1 MKEEAES
8 NIDVPKWKEATDLLL
23 ERLTNLN
30 AAGNDGFEGLMRD
43 MLVELTGMPFSLAKS
58 GHQGGSDVR
67 SEPANFFKIGL
78 EAKRYQK
85 GTSLPVDQLKAKILE
100 AARSDYP
107 IDLWILA
114 ASRSISV
121 TDKEALSALADQ
133 EGIKVVVLDWD
144 DKGATA
150 PIFPLALAS
159 ATSSVKAHLG
169 KDAALAGA
177 ISTLRTLFEFGTK
190 VSRLMDE
197 LSAADAG
204 YASATRAVKRWLEN
218 SQQTKSRALAR
229 LKGHHDLL
237 SFSTK
242 LVERLELH
250 ASINDWWAGEDLSL
264 VLLGNEGTGKS
275 WAALSWWYKL
285 AESENEPLTIFLP
298 AKDIQGNNPIE
309 NIAAYLA
316 EVTELRGREF
326 WKRRLSLWDK
336 APEPLSVLIILDGL
350 NQNWSK
356 RDWSD
361 FLQPVLDDTYRGRF
375 RVLMTC
381 WPGWWSSIGELK
393 NLEPKTKSLEV
404 TNFTDLEL
412 NGLLRKHGITRAE
425 FSREL
430 INLIRVPR
438 LFTLALKHREELSES
453 GDITAE
459 RLAYVDW
466 KHRLS
471 RGSARMDWSDHE
483 FQHFIANLGSEL
495 GANFETATLTTK
507 ELVERLGR
515 DSGAEAAD
523 LRVTIQDLVAGRWLE
538 PSGDPNRYRV
548 NKKMAPFVLGIA
560 LASQLRAVDGIENA
574 NAQLA
579 DFVDPYR
586 GQSLGV
592 AILRAAAT
600 AALLDPRVGNDARKG
615 LLLRWLCEQNF
626 GAVDFDA
633 WWRLVGADTGLFCS
647 LIEEQWLYPNRRS
660 SVSEDEVFIKGLA
673 NAYEFD
679 AVAPKIR
686 CVLTKWMGWVWPD
699 PDEGQFIGGYDSNSA
714 RSQEN
719 RAEVLKNV
727 TSWKRQSDNS
737 DWPKI
742 QYLVD
747 GNVSWLSHRA
757 LGVLS
762 FIPRAPLSSAFEAW
776 AISRFILG
784 RARHIDELAWVLRLN
799 LLDDLE
805 AREMLLGIVERLL
818 ARNDKGTDRAA
829 AWLLNS
835 LGDRESLERA
845 TKIEAGFEVD
855 ERKKNLFPPRC
866 DHRSPLDPAYNAVS
880 ISENI
885 PKGSELWHF
894 PRSSGEIDVKFEC
907 VEQSL
912 CRAVPDRIRS
922 IFVEAAASAV
932 DRTDDQLRGLAAHVG
947 KIVILLN
954 KKERLQLASVFRK
967 RADKVDEGSDVSTDW
982 RRAAGVLELWG
993 QSALE
998 QFKQLNLSGLEAE
1011 TLEGML
1017 GALTP
1022 MHADEISELKGL
1034 LPKTMDEDKANVVLF
1049 YLIEANAQ
1057 EAARDWIALQE
1068 LLLSENERIRN
1079 RAIRVAAVGKSVL
1092 ALRCFADSGWNAS
1105 SEQSLEERAYGSFA
1119 LSCAADVLNEPS
1131 LLDRVDPEV
1140 WGLKLQREGEK
1151 GQNID
1156 KFHKYLYDQ
1165 VLDMDRSGTRTYPN
1179 HAWEQKKAITHL
1191 VEFREE
1197 VLLTW
1202 FVTWLNDHEKLPF
1215 ASTLDSFPVIDLA
1228 WVLIEK
1234 GLSEGFRLWEKLVE
1248 AEREGIHKHND
1259 LVFMPLYS
1267 PKHEHIKTYKDT
1279 ILRML
1284 ISDAKI
1290 RDFSWHAMKAKR
1302 SEWLA
1307 ETIRDDVKSESGFRQ
1322 ARGWKLL
1329 GYTDDTP
1336 IFSNLWIELD
1346 EYRPQLGW
1354 LRNVANAAEEEF
1366 KRNCWAKHWYDNY
1379 ITSSDVVSL
1388 YANFQLMCLC
1398 IDGRAR
1404 FWIEWPKIEASPLK
1418 NLASSYWKLN
1428 SEYLNQVH
1436 KRRNKKEKDSLFGLD
1451 IMKQTQAPWF

>member
-23 ERLTNLN
+23 ERLANLN

-237 SFSTK
+237 SSSTK

-356 RDWSD
+356 QDWSD

-381 WPGWWSSIGELK
+381 WPDWWSSIGELK

-404 TNFTDLEL
+404 TNFTDSEL
-412 NGLLRKHGITRAE
+412 NALLKKHGIKRAE
-425 FSREL
+425 FSGEL

-459 RLAYVDW
+459 RLAYEDW

-471 RGSARMDWSDHE
+471 CGSARVDWSDQE
-483 FQHFIANLGSEL
+483 FQHFIADLGGEL
-495 GANFETATLTTK
+495 GVNFETATLTTK
-507 ELVERLGR
+507 QLIERLGR
-515 DSGAEAAD
+515 ESGAEAAD
-523 LRVTIQDLVAGRWLE
+523 LRITIQDLVAGRWLE
-538 PSGDPNRYRV
+538 PSGDPNHYRI

-560 LASQLRAVDGIENA
+560 LASQLRAVDGLENA
-574 NAQLA
+574 NAHLA

-592 AILRAAAT
+592 SILRAAAT

-626 GAVDFDA
+626 GASDFEA
-633 WWRLVGADTGLFCS
+633 WWRLIGVDTDLFCS
-647 LIEEQWLYPNRRS
+647 LIEDQWLYPDRRG

-679 AVAPKIR
+679 AVAPKVR
-686 CVLTKWMGWVWPD
+686 DVLTKWMGCVWPD
-699 PDEGQFIGGYDSNSA
+699 PEEGQFIGGYDPNSV

-719 RAEVLKNV
+719 RTKVLENLVNWERENNK
-727 TSWKRQSDNS
+727 S
-737 DWPKI
+737 DWPNI
-742 QYLVD
+742 HYLAD

-776 AISRFILG
+776 AISRSILG

-799 LLDDLE
+799 MLDDIE
-805 AREMLLGIVERLL
+805 ARDMLHGIVERLL
-818 ARNDKGTDRAA
+818 ARTDKGTDRAA
-829 AWLLNS
+829 VWLLNA
-835 LGDRESLERA
+835 LGDRECLERA
-845 TKIEAGFEVD
+845 AKVEAGFED
-855 ERKKNLFPPRC
+855 EERKKILFQAGG
-866 DHRSPLDPAYNAVS
+866 DNRSPLDPAYSPVA

-885 PKGSELWHF
+885 PKANELWQF
-894 PRSSGEIDVKFEC
+894 PRSSGEADLKFDRAEPL
-907 VEQSL
+907 L
-912 CRAVPDRIRS
+912 CRTNPGKIRS
-922 IFVEAAASAV
+922 IFVETAASAV
-932 DRTDDQLRGLAAHVG
+932 IRTDNQLSGLALHVR

-954 KKERLQLASVFRK
+954 KEERLQLASVLRN
-967 RADKVDEGSDVSTDW
+967 
-982 RRAAGVLELWG
+982 RAAGIGGTSKASTEWKCAAGMLELWEG
-993 QSALE
+993 TALQ
-998 QFKQLNLSGLEAE
+998 QFKQLRLSGFEPE
-1011 TLEGML
+1011 TLEWML
-1017 GALTP
+1017 DILTP
-1022 MHADEISELKGL
+1022 MLPEEASKIGIL
-1034 LPKTMDEDKANVVLF
+1034 LPEATHVNIECVLT
-1049 YLIEANAQ
+1049 YLIEAEAQ
-1057 EAARDWIALQE
+1057 DAACNWIALQE
-1068 LLLSENERIRN
+1068 LVLSGDAKIKNQALRLASIGRLEP
-1079 RAIRVAAVGKSVL
+1079 
-1092 ALRCFADSGWNAS
+1092 ALRCFIDSGWAVDNDKS
-1105 SEQSLEERAYGSFA
+1105 RDERAYGSFA
-1119 LSCAADVLNEPS
+1119 LSSAADMLQDLS
-1131 LLDRVDPEV
+1131 LLNRADSEI
-1140 WGLKLQREGEK
+1140 WGWRLQYAK
-1151 GQNID
+1151 DKDLNVD
-1156 KFHKYLYDQ
+1156 KFHEYLRNQIFD
-1165 VLDMDRSGTRTYPN
+1165 LERNRTRTQPN
-1179 HAWEQKKAITHL
+1179 YSWLHKKAIIRL
-1191 VEFREE
+1191 VELREE
-1197 VLLTW
+1197 ELMDW
-1202 FVTWLNDHEKLPF
+1202 FVSWLDDHEKLPF
-1215 ASTLDSFPVIDLA
+1215 FSVCDSFPLIDLA

-1234 GLSEGFRLWEKLVE
+1234 GLSEGLRLWEKLVD
-1248 AEREGIHKHND
+1248 AEREGIHKYNE

-1267 PKHEHIKTYKDT
+1267 PKLKHIETYKDK
-1279 ILRML
+1279 ML
-1284 ISDAKI
+1284 SMINLDAKI
-1290 RDFSWHAMKAKR
+1290 RDFVWHTMKAKR
-1302 SEWLA
+1302 AEWLA
-1307 ETIRDDVKSESGFRQ
+1307 EMIRDDVKSESGFRQ

-1329 GYTDDTP
+1329 GYTDNRSA
-1336 IFSNLWIELD
+1336 FSNLWIELN
-1346 EYRPQLGW
+1346 EYRSQLGW
-1354 LRNVANAAEEEF
+1354 LRDVANAAEVEF
-1366 KRNCWAKHWYDNY
+1366 KRNCWAKHWYEKY
-1379 ITSSDVVSL
+1379 IASSDVISL
-1388 YANFQLMCLC
+1388 YVNFQLLCLC
-1398 IDGRAR
+1398 IDSRAR
-1404 FWIEWPKIEASPLK
+1404 FWMIEWSKIEASPLK
-1418 NLASSYWKLN
+1418 NVAWSYWKIN
-1428 SEYLNQVH
+1428 IKYLNKVH
-1436 KRRNKKEKDSLFGLD
+1436 ERRNKEEKNKLFGLD
-1451 IMKQTQAPWF
+1451 VMKRTQAPWF